1 MIRSWLV
8 PAVLSVLVVIAG
20 PAGVSYSC
28 PLCAPTGTSLASEV
42 AQADLIIYGSLSN
55 AQRDPSDMTKGTTD
69 LAVDLV
75 IKPHDMV
82 KGKKSITI
90 PRFVQPTNTDGKP
103 VKFLI
108 FFNVVNGQLD
118 PYRGDEFAADSNLPE
133 YLKGA
138 IEVRQKDTVSQL
150 RYFFN
155 YLEDK
160 DIIISGDAYNEFA
173 VADYKDVR
181 EIAAKLPAETIM
193 KWLKDPN
200 TRGTRFGLYGLM
212 LGHCGKPADAK
223 AVRELLDDK
232 ERALS
237 SGLDGIVVGYTMLD
251 PKAGWDFLSSLVKS
265 DSEFPVKYAALRT
278 ARFFWEYRPDII
290 EHKQILDVMKILM
303 DQHDIADMP
312 IEDLRKWKVWD
323 LTPQILSYAAKESHN
338 TIPINNRAILKF
350 AIAASWSDPKNTAAA
365 EFVKK
370 AREKDAKRV
379 EFLEELLKDE
389 AKPPTPEKKDAAK
402 TEK

>member
-1 MIRSWLV
+1 MLAPR
-8 PAVLSVLVVIAG
+8 
-20 PAGVSYSC
+20 
-28 PLCAPTGTSLASEV
+28 PLPTAAHSAPTGTTLAGEV
-42 AQADLIIYGSLSN
+42 AQADLIIYGTLSN
-55 AQRDPSDMTKGTTD
+55 AKQVDPNDTNKGTTD
-69 LAVDLV
+69 LAIDLV
-75 IKPHDMV
+75 IKSHAIAKD
-82 KGKKSITI
+82 KDGKDKMSITI
-90 PRFVQPTNTDGKP
+90 PRYVPPEGGGKA
-103 VKFLI
+103 VKYLI

-118 PYRGDEFAADSNLPE
+118 PYRGDTFPADSNLPE

-138 IEVRQKDTVSQL
+138 IAVRQKDTVTRLQ
-150 RYFFN
+150 YFFN

-160 DIIISGDAYNEFA
+160 DIVISGDAYNEFA

-181 EIAAKLPAETIM
+181 EISPKLPAETIL

-223 AVRELLDDK
+223 AVRALLDDK
-232 ERALS
+232 ERSLS
-237 SGLDGIVVGYTMLD
+237 SGLDGIVVGYTLLD
-251 PKAGWDFLSSLVKS
+251 PKAGWDFLGSLVKS

-290 EHKQILDVMKILM
+290 AHKQVLDVMKELM

-312 IEDLRKWKVWD
+312 IEDLRKWKVWE
-323 LTPQILSYAAKESHN
+323 LTPQILSYAKKESHN

-350 AIAASWSDPKNTAAA
+350 AIAASWADPKNAAAA
-365 EFVKK
+365 EFVAE
-370 AREKDAKRV
+370 ARKKDAKRV

-389 AKPPTPEKKDAAK
+389 VKPPAPEKKETAK
-402 TEK
+402 PDK